1 MKTNSEQKKTK
12 HTYIVPETAIIK
24 VEYDHLFCAGSNDKA
39 SYGATGSQNEV
50 NQDDILT
57 GGPSISGA
65 KSVATWDIWED

>member
-39 SYGATGSQNEV
+39 SYGASGSQNEV
-50 NQDDILT
+50 I
-57 GGPSISGA
+57 
-65 KSVATWDIWED
+65 